1 MLFRSDTKVEDATK
15 VIESMKIHSFER
27 KDSHKKYKIGFIA
40 DELEQ
45 LDPNLVDGGGEIDGH
60 PYYKSVN
67 NLQMIAYVVKA
78 MQELNLRVDKMEKM
92 KNLKEN

>member
-1 MLFRSDTKVEDATK
+1 MQIR
-15 VIESMKIHSFER
+15 SFER

-45 LDPNLVDGGGEIDGH
+45 LDPNLVDGGGEVDGH

-67 NLQMIAYVVKA
+67 NLQLLAYVVKA
-78 MQELNLRVDKMEKM
+78 MQELSSKVDRLERENEELRRK
-92 KNLKEN
+92 LYS